1 MRKNPSAQFIRGG
14 QTTQHFWAMATQ
26 VFSTGL
32 KLSAAVYVVVFVGL
46 IALNFRLEEVN
57 EGYLYWIADL
67 NVSVLSQ
74 PEFLIDYTTPD
85 GVQHTETALA
95 LVRNQALR
103 QKYDDYAAEAELYYE
118 VSFVP
123 AVIAGLG
130 MVVWFLAV
138 GGKLSD
144 TEFVRGSRL
153 VSPKDLDTWSRRKWK
168 DYLKHVPAKKGI
180 RRYTLAGIP
189 FPPNTVEAQ
198 TGIFGTV
205 GVGKTNAMKEL
216 LATIRA
222 ENGRAIIYD
231 KMGAFVR
238 AYYNPETDIILNMF
252 DARSVSWSPFY
263 EAETP
268 EAFAQIAEVMIQQ
281 KPGANDPFWSITARL
296 VFEYAARGLMKQGL
310 RTNGAL
316 RNAILTMPPEALEA
330 LVQNTPGALFFGE
343 SIQKTSA
350 SIRANMIAELRF
362 LEFLRDDGIRPFSM
376 RDWVKSD
383 RPGFVFLTGDAEHSA
398 ATRNVISTVIEVA
411 ANALMTCPEQRDP
424 SLWFFLDEVPSLN
437 RLPFLPTKLAEI
449 RQFGGAF
456 VLGYQVY
463 SQLEDLYGDKAAQS
477 ISGTLNNRIVFNTPD
492 ARTARLFSDSLG
504 LTDIIEHRE
513 TISFGADVTRDGNSL
528 NAQRVERPIV
538 TASEIQSLPQFRA
551 YIRFGYDAPTALVQF
566 PPISTPE
573 IAPAIV
579 KYEGN
584 GFAIGAM
591 EQLGEVATRS
601 DDACE
606 VPDGHAEALG
616 AEVSREGEK
625 GLGGSRS
632 ARSSKEGARGRGAD
646 AKEGTGRADGPSSSR
661 EMRQPS
667 ISLDDEGLP
676 FAMWPHRR
684 KYDAFQAWFASK
696 RQPRL
701 DPVTFTETATLQES
715 DRERAWEAW
724 YRARLK
730 GKAEPVLPLMYLPT
744 GMMQNGRKG
753 PSGDAEY
760 VPDYTHF
767 LMTFPDHEDAAREEQ
782 DSGKGRESDVAMG
795 APLTGRRGKG
805 GKAVGNATPGAEAKT
820 GAAGQLALS
829 LPPSSAPN
837 AQGQSRPAAVTRP
850 PEAVRK
856 LKVSAVSTEG
866 L

>member
-14 QTTQHFWAMATQ
+14 QTTQHFWAMASQ

-32 KLSAAVYVVVFVGL
+32 KVSAAIYVVCFVGL

-57 EGYLYWIADL
+57 EGYLYWLADL
-67 NVSVLSQ
+67 NVTTLNQ
-74 PEFLIDYTTPD
+74 PDFLLTYVTQD
-85 GVQHTETALA
+85 GVTHTDAA
-95 LVRNQALR
+95 IRIVQNKALR
-103 QKYDDYAAEAELYYE
+103 QKYDDYAAEAEFYYE

-123 AVIAGLG
+123 AVLAGLA
-130 MVVWFLAV
+130 MVAYFSLLGRRLA
-138 GGKLSD
+138 D
-144 TEFVRGSRL
+144 TEHIRGSRL
-153 VSPKDLDTWSRRKWK
+153 VSPKDLETWSRRKWK
-168 DYLKHVPAKKGI
+168 EYLKHVPAKKGT

-216 LATIRA
+216 LGTIRA
-222 ENGRAIIYD
+222 ETGRAIIYD

-238 AYYNPETDIILNMF
+238 NYYNPETDIILNMF

-281 KPGANDPFWSITARL
+281 KPGSNDPFWSITARL
-296 VFEYAARGLMKQGL
+296 VFEYAARGLMKQNL
-310 RTNGAL
+310 RTNTAL
-316 RNAILTMPPEALEA
+316 RNAILTMPAEALQA

-343 SIQKTSA
+343 NIQKTSA

-376 RDWVKSD
+376 RDWVKSE

-411 ANALMTCPEQRDP
+411 ANALMTGPERRDP

-504 LTDIIEHRE
+504 LSDIIEHRE
-513 TISFGADVTRDGNSL
+513 TISFGADVTRDGNTL

-538 TASEIQSLPQFRA
+538 TASEIQSLPQFKA

-566 PPISTPE
+566 PPITSKD
-573 IAPAIV
+573 IAAAIL

-584 GFAIGAM
+584 GFATGSM
-591 EQLGEVATRS
+591 EAPLIESPGKE
-601 DDACE
+601 
-606 VPDGHAEALG
+606 
-616 AEVSREGEK
+616 
-625 GLGGSRS
+625 
-632 ARSSKEGARGRGAD
+632 EGADHGRPVSA
-646 AKEGTGRADGPSSSR
+646 APGTTTAVD
-661 EMRQPS
+661 
-667 ISLDDEGLP
+667 LP
-676 FAMWPHRR
+676 FLMRPAADQL
-684 KYDAFQAWFASK
+684 KEFDLWFAAK
-696 RQPRL
+696 TTPEI
-701 DPVTFTETATLQES
+701 DPMTFDLKAKARAEDKPL
-715 DRERAWEAW
+715 AWEN
-724 YRARLK
+724 YCRARMRGIADPDLRL
-730 GKAEPVLPLMYLPT
+730 ADYTDALMT
-744 GMMQNGRKG
+744 NRKG
-753 PSGDAEY
+753 PVQKKGPEVTAYEQ
-760 VPDYTHF
+760 VLVLAQH
-767 LMTFPDHEDAAREEQ
+767 DAAR
-782 DSGKGRESDVAMG
+782 SDVGLNEAPVVGPDGQPSASDLMPRREALEREG
-795 APLTGRRGKG
+795 AL
-805 GKAVGNATPGAEAKT
+805 KASPGIDE
-820 GAAGQLALS
+820 
-829 LPPSSAPN
+829 P
-837 AQGQSRPAAVTRP
+837 
-850 PEAVRK
+850 
-856 LKVSAVSTEG
+856 VSTADRRRLKRDILDTG
-866 L
+866 F

>member
-14 QTTQHFWAMATQ
+14 QTTQHFWAMASQ

-32 KLSAAVYVVVFVGL
+32 KVSAAVYVLCFVGL

-57 EGYLYWIADL
+57 EGYLYWLADL
-67 NVSVLSQ
+67 NVSTLNQ
-74 PEFLIDYTTPD
+74 PEFMLSYVTPD
-85 GVQHTETALA
+85 GVTHNDAAIRIVQN
-95 LVRNQALR
+95 RALR
-103 QKYDDYAAEAELYYE
+103 QKYDDYAAEAEFYYE

-123 AVIAGLG
+123 AVLAGLA
-130 MVVWFLAV
+130 MVAYFSLLGRRLA
-138 GGKLSD
+138 D
-144 TEFVRGSRL
+144 TEHIRGSRL
-153 VSPKDLDTWSRRKWK
+153 VSPKELDTWSRRKWK
-168 DYLKHVPAKKGI
+168 DYLKHVPAKKGT

-238 AYYNPETDIILNMF
+238 NYYNPETDIILNMF

-296 VFEYAARGLMKQGL
+296 VFEYAARGLMKQNL
-310 RTNGAL
+310 RNNTAL
-316 RNAILTMPPEALEA
+316 RNAILTMPAEALQT

-343 SIQKTSA
+343 NIQKTSA

-376 RDWVKSD
+376 RDWVKSE

-411 ANALMTCPEQRDP
+411 ANALMTGPERRDP

-504 LTDIIEHRE
+504 LSDIIEHRE
-513 TISFGADVTRDGNSL
+513 TISFGADVTRDGNTL

-566 PPISTPE
+566 PPVASSE
-573 IAPAIV
+573 VAPAVV

-584 GFAIGAM
+584 GFASGSMDVELGKEPGTGEGEGQGQSTAPDPVIAAADLPFLMQGAAQ
-591 EQLGEVATRS
+591 QLEAFALWFARKTEPEIDRLTFEFKTKAKPEDKPLAWEAYCRARMRGVEDPVLVLDDYSAGLMPNRPRPNRQKEPEVM
-601 DDACE
+601 
-606 VPDGHAEALG
+606 PY
-616 AEVSREGEK
+616 AEVLKLAAKDEGGSDAGARTGTATESGAPKNARTLKGGKGSKKSREGEE
-625 GLGGSRS
+625 GGQG
-632 ARSSKEGARGRGAD
+632 ELDILVPPVPAD
-646 AKEGTGRADGPSSSR
+646 R
-661 EMRQPS
+661 
-667 ISLDDEGLP
+667 
-676 FAMWPHRR
+676 
-684 KYDAFQAWFASK
+684 
-696 RQPRL
+696 
-701 DPVTFTETATLQES
+701 
-715 DRERAWEAW
+715 
-724 YRARLK
+724 
-730 GKAEPVLPLMYLPT
+730 
-744 GMMQNGRKG
+744 
-753 PSGDAEY
+753 
-760 VPDYTHF
+760 
-767 LMTFPDHEDAAREEQ
+767 
-782 DSGKGRESDVAMG
+782 
-795 APLTGRRGKG
+795 
-805 GKAVGNATPGAEAKT
+805 
-820 GAAGQLALS
+820 
-829 LPPSSAPN
+829 
-837 AQGQSRPAAVTRP
+837 
-850 PEAVRK
+850 RK
-856 LKVSAVSTEG
+856 LKRSLLDSG
-866 L
+866 F

>member
-14 QTTQHFWAMATQ
+14 QTTQHFWAMASQ

-32 KLSAAVYVVVFVGL
+32 KVSAAIYVLCFVGL

-57 EGYLYWIADL
+57 EGYLYWLADL
-67 NVSVLSQ
+67 NVSTLNQPDFMLS
-74 PEFLIDYTTPD
+74 YVTPD
-85 GVQHTETALA
+85 GVTHTDAA
-95 LVRNQALR
+95 IRIVQNKALR
-103 QKYDDYAAEAELYYE
+103 QKYDDYAAEAEFYYE
-118 VSFVP
+118 IAFVP
-123 AVIAGLG
+123 AILAGLA
-130 MVVWFLAV
+130 MVAYFSLLGRRLA
-138 GGKLSD
+138 D
-144 TEFVRGSRL
+144 TEHIRGSRL
-153 VSPKDLDTWSRRKWK
+153 VSPKDLETWSRRKWK
-168 DYLKHVPAKKGI
+168 EYLKHVPAKTGT

-216 LATIRA
+216 LGTIRA

-238 AYYNPETDIILNMF
+238 NYYNPETDIILNMF

-281 KPGANDPFWSITARL
+281 KPGSNDPFWSITARL
-296 VFEYAARGLMKQGL
+296 VFEYAARGLMKQNL
-310 RTNGAL
+310 RTNTAL
-316 RNAILTMPPEALEA
+316 RNAILTMPAEALQA

-343 SIQKTSA
+343 NIQKTSA

-376 RDWVKSD
+376 RDWVKSE

-411 ANALMTCPEQRDP
+411 ANALMTGPERRDP

-504 LTDIIEHRE
+504 LSDIIEHRE
-513 TISFGADVTRDGNSL
+513 TISFGADVTRDGNTL

-566 PPISTPE
+566 PPITSKD

-579 KYEGN
+579 KYEGK
-584 GFAIGAM
+584 GFATGSMDAPLV
-591 EQLGEVATRS
+591 EDPGKGEGVAT
-601 DDACE
+601 AN
-606 VPDGHAEALG
+606 LG
-616 AEVSREGEK
+616 AS
-625 GLGGSRS
+625 
-632 ARSSKEGARGRGAD
+632 EGAQQPAAD
-646 AKEGTGRADGPSSSR
+646 
-661 EMRQPS
+661 
-667 ISLDDEGLP
+667 LP
-676 FAMWPHRR
+676 FVMRSPRQQLEEF
-684 KYDAFQAWFASK
+684 DAWFARRTAPEIDPISFDLKSK
-696 RQPRL
+696 AKEADKPLAWEDYCRARMRGVEDPDLRLADFSRELMSNWPGKIKTAQPDVSPYDSVVRL
-701 DPVTFTETATLQES
+701 ASADPDNDLAT
-715 DRERAWEAW
+715 ERALAPTD
-724 YRARLK
+724 RA
-730 GKAEPVLPLMYLPT
+730 
-744 GMMQNGRKG
+744 
-753 PSGDAEY
+753 SG
-760 VPDYTHF
+760 V
-767 LMTFPDHEDAAREEQ
+767 
-782 DSGKGRESDVAMG
+782 
-795 APLTGRRGKG
+795 
-805 GKAVGNATPGAEAKT
+805 
-820 GAAGQLALS
+820 GAAGSRGAES
-829 LPPSSAPN
+829 GGSAPS
-837 AQGQSRPAAVTRP
+837 QSPTLVI
-850 PEAVRK
+850 PEKRANRSK
-856 LKVSAVSTEG
+856 LVGCFLEG
-866 L
+866 GL

>member
-67 NVSVLSQ
+67 NVNVLNQ
-74 PEFLIDYTTPD
+74 PEFRIDYTTPD
-85 GVQHTETALA
+85 GVTHTETALA
-95 LVRNQALR
+95 LVQNPTLR

-123 AVIAGLG
+123 AVIVGLG

-138 GGKLSD
+138 GRKLSD

-153 VSPKDLDTWSRRKWK
+153 VSPKDLDAWSRRKWK
-168 DYLKHVPAKKGI
+168 EYLKHVPAKKGT

-362 LEFLRDDGIRPFSM
+362 LEFLRDDGISPFSM

-551 YIRFGYDAPTALVQF
+551 YIRFGYDAPTALVRF

-579 KYEGN
+579 KYKGN

-591 EQLGEVATRS
+591 EQLGEAATEGN
-601 DDACE
+601 DAAGE
-606 VPDGHAEALG
+606 VPDDHAEALEG
-616 AEVSREGEK
+616 EVSREGEK
-625 GLGGSRS
+625 GHEADRVVPKPRGAGLGRS
-632 ARSSKEGARGRGAD
+632 ADSTQERGLA
-646 AKEGTGRADGPSSSR
+646 TGPSSSPESR
-661 EMRQPS
+661 HPAL
-667 ISLDDEGLP
+667 SLDDEDLP
-676 FAMWPHRR
+676 FAMWTHRR

-701 DPVTFTETATLQES
+701 DPLTFTETATLQES
-715 DRERAWEAW
+715 DRDRAWEAW

-744 GMMQNGRKG
+744 GMMQNGGRG

-767 LMTFPDHEDAAREEQ
+767 LMTFPDHEDAAREEK
-782 DSGKGRESDVAMG
+782 DPGKGREGDDVTG
-795 APLTGRRGKG
+795 APVAGRRGKG
-805 GKAVGNATPGAEAKT
+805 GKSAGNATPGAEAKNG
-820 GAAGQLALS
+820 GAEQMAISLA
-829 LPPSSAPN
+829 PSSGRVDPTK
-837 AQGQSRPAAVTRP
+837 GQARASKAARSVD
-850 PEAVRK
+850 
-856 LKVSAVSTEG
+856 LISAGTEG

>member
-1 MRKNPSAQFIRGG
+1 MRKTPSAQFIRGG
-14 QTTQHFWAMATQ
+14 QTTQHFWQMATQ

-32 KLSAAVYVVVFVGL
+32 KLSAVVYLISFVGL

-57 EGYLYWIADL
+57 EGYLYWLADL
-67 NVSVLSQ
+67 NVNVLNQ
-74 PEFLIDYTTPD
+74 PEFMLEYRTVD
-85 GVQHTETALA
+85 GVTHRAPAQH
-95 LVRNQALR
+95 VVQNQALQ
-103 QKYDDYAAEAELYYE
+103 QKYDDYAAEAESYYE
-118 VSFVP
+118 ISFVP
-123 AVIAGLG
+123 ASIAGLA
-130 MVVWFLAV
+130 MVLYFSLI
-138 GGKLSD
+138 GRKLSD

-153 VSPKDLDTWSRRKWK
+153 VSPRELECWSRRKWK
-168 DYLKHVPAKKGI
+168 DYLKRVPAKKST

-238 AYYNPETDIILNMF
+238 NYYNPETDIILNMF

-310 RTNGAL
+310 CTNAAL
-316 RNAILTMPPEALEA
+316 RNAILTLPAEALQA

-343 SIQKTSA
+343 NIQKTSA

-376 RDWVKSD
+376 RDWVKSE

-411 ANALMTCPEQRDP
+411 ANALMTGPERRDP

-477 ISGTLNNRIVFNTPD
+477 IAGTLNNRIVFNTPD

-513 TISFGADVTRDGNSL
+513 TISFGADVTRDGNTL

-566 PPISTPE
+566 PPISSQD
-573 IAPAIV
+573 IAPAIQ

-584 GFAIGAM
+584 GFAVGSMEATLGGAPEVAEFEPEEEGPEPASVETAVGPAEIVPRTLPEPSVLKLSPR
-591 EQLGEVATRS
+591 EQLE
-601 DDACE
+601 E
-606 VPDGHAEALG
+606 FN
-616 AEVSREGEK
+616 
-625 GLGGSRS
+625 
-632 ARSSKEGARGRGAD
+632 
-646 AKEGTGRADGPSSSR
+646 
-661 EMRQPS
+661 
-667 ISLDDEGLP
+667 I
-676 FAMWPHRR
+676 
-684 KYDAFQAWFASK
+684 WFARKSA
-696 RQPRL
+696 PEI
-701 DPVTFTETATLQES
+701 DPVSFDLKPRARDADKPLAWEHYCRARMRGIEDPDLRLADFTEDLMS
-715 DRERAWEAW
+715 NGPERA
-724 YRARLK
+724 RK
-730 GKAEPVLPLMYLPT
+730 
-744 GMMQNGRKG
+744 KG
-753 PSGDAEY
+753 PEV
-760 VPDYTHF
+760 VPY
-767 LMTFPDHEDAAREEQ
+767 EQ
-782 DSGKGRESDVAMG
+782 A
-795 APLTGRRGKG
+795 
-805 GKAVGNATPGAEAKT
+805 
-820 GAAGQLALS
+820 LALARRDHVAGDPVRTDEPGDIRGVD
-829 LPPSSAPN
+829 LPPSCPSHRHDTREGDGEA
-837 AQGQSRPAAVTRP
+837 AGSCGIILPADLADR
-850 PEAVRK
+850 RK
-856 LKVSAVSTEG
+856 LKRG
-866 L
+866 LLDTGF

>member
-14 QTTQHFWAMATQ
+14 QTTQHFWAMASQ

-32 KLSAAVYVVVFVGL
+32 KVSAAIYVVCFVGL

-57 EGYLYWIADL
+57 EGYLYWLADL
-67 NVSVLSQ
+67 NVSTLNQPDFMLS
-74 PEFLIDYTTPD
+74 YVTPD
-85 GVQHTETALA
+85 GVTHTDAA
-95 LVRNQALR
+95 IRIVQNKALR
-103 QKYDDYAAEAELYYE
+103 QKYDDYAAEAEFYYE

-123 AVIAGLG
+123 AVLAGLA
-130 MVVWFLAV
+130 MVAYFSLLGRRLA
-138 GGKLSD
+138 D
-144 TEFVRGSRL
+144 TEHIRGSRL
-153 VSPKDLDTWSRRKWK
+153 VSPKDLETWSRRKWK
-168 DYLKHVPAKKGI
+168 EYLKHVPAKKGT

-216 LATIRA
+216 LGTIRA

-238 AYYNPETDIILNMF
+238 NYYNPETDIILNMF

-281 KPGANDPFWSITARL
+281 KPGSNDPFWSITARL
-296 VFEYAARGLMKQGL
+296 VFEYAARGLMKQNL
-310 RTNGAL
+310 RTNTAL
-316 RNAILTMPPEALEA
+316 RNAILTMPAEALQA

-343 SIQKTSA
+343 NIQKTSA

-376 RDWVKSD
+376 RDWVKSE

-411 ANALMTCPEQRDP
+411 ANALMTGPERRDP

-504 LTDIIEHRE
+504 LSDIIEHRE
-513 TISFGADVTRDGNSL
+513 TISFGADVTRDGNTL

-538 TASEIQSLPQFRA
+538 TASEIQSLPQFKA

-566 PPISTPE
+566 PPITSKD
-573 IAPAIV
+573 IAPAVV
-579 KYEGN
+579 KYEGS
-584 GFAIGAM
+584 GFATGSM
-591 EQLGEVATRS
+591 EEPLLGDPGKEKWA
-601 DDACE
+601 D
-606 VPDGHAEALG
+606 HAEPVSPTPATAPAVDLPFLMRPAADQLTEFDLWFAAKTTPEIDPMTFDLKAKARPEDKPLAWENYCRARMRGIAEPDLRLADYTDALMTNQKG
-616 AEVSREGEK
+616 SVEKKGPEVTAYEQV
-625 GLGGSRS
+625 LVLAQHDA
-632 ARSSKEGARGRGAD
+632 ARSGV
-646 AKEGTGRADGPSSSR
+646 GPNEAPVVSPD
-661 EMRQPS
+661 RQPS
-667 ISLDDEGLP
+667 ASDLMSHREALEREGALKTSP
-676 FAMWPHRR
+676 GIAVPVSST
-684 KYDAFQAWFASK
+684 D
-696 RQPRL
+696 RQ
-701 DPVTFTETATLQES
+701 
-715 DRERAWEAW
+715 
-724 YRARLK
+724 
-730 GKAEPVLPLMYLPT
+730 
-744 GMMQNGRKG
+744 
-753 PSGDAEY
+753 
-760 VPDYTHF
+760 
-767 LMTFPDHEDAAREEQ
+767 
-782 DSGKGRESDVAMG
+782 
-795 APLTGRRGKG
+795 
-805 GKAVGNATPGAEAKT
+805 
-820 GAAGQLALS
+820 
-829 LPPSSAPN
+829 
-837 AQGQSRPAAVTRP
+837 
-850 PEAVRK
+850 K
-856 LKVSAVSTEG
+856 LKRDILNTG
-866 L
+866 F

>member
-32 KLSAAVYVVVFVGL
+32 KLSAAVYVVVFIGL

-67 NVSVLSQ
+67 NVSVLNQ
-74 PEFLIDYTTPD
+74 PEFRIDYTTPD
-85 GVQHTETALA
+85 GIPHQATALE
-95 LVRNQALR
+95 LVRNPALR
-103 QKYDDYAAEAELYYE
+103 QKYEDYANEAELYYE
-118 VSFVP
+118 ISFVP
-123 AVIAGLG
+123 ATLAGLA
-130 MVVWFLAV
+130 MVVWFALI
-138 GGKLSD
+138 GRKLSD
-144 TEFVRGSRL
+144 TEFIRGSRL
-153 VSPKDLDTWSRRKWK
+153 VSPKDLDIWSRKKWK
-168 DYLKHVPAKKGI
+168 EYLRHVPVKKGT

-222 ENGRAIIYD
+222 ESGRALIYD

-252 DARSVSWSPFY
+252 DARSVSWSPFL

-310 RTNGAL
+310 KTNAAL

-411 ANALMTCPEQRDP
+411 ANALMTCPERRDP

-591 EQLGEVATRS
+591 DEV
-601 DDACE
+601 
-606 VPDGHAEALG
+606 GQAEG
-616 AEVSREGEK
+616 AEVGDIDGDQDSLDGEENREEGA
-625 GLGGSRS
+625 LVADRGSRPVG
-632 ARSSKEGARGRGAD
+632 AGSSKGTVGRG
-646 AKEGTGRADGPSSSR
+646 SSVAATAMER
-661 EMRQPS
+661 DVDQPFKL
-667 ISLDDEGLP
+667 IPPRDKLG
-676 FAMWPHRR
+676 
-684 KYDAFQAWFASK
+684 AFEAWFTERK
-696 RQPRL
+696 RSRFDRQ
-701 DPVTFTETATLQES
+701 TFTEIPGLKET
-715 DRERAWEAW
+715 DRALAWEVW
-724 YRARLK
+724 YRAKMLGHEVPQTILFLALDGLVTNHK
-730 GKAEPVLPLMYLPT
+730 G
-744 GMMQNGRKG
+744 RG
-753 PSGDAEY
+753 PDRVIQ
-760 VPDYTHF
+760 VPDYHQF
-767 LMTFPDHEDAAREEQ
+767 
-782 DSGKGRESDVAMG
+782 VAML
-795 APLTGRRGKG
+795 PPQ
-805 GKAVGNATPGAEAKT
+805 VPTPTVEPVTSAEAKPGKKRGKAAT
-820 GAAGQLALS
+820 GAPIGVSAPTPLAAPAKADRAPRPMSKDTKPELATTPDAGQMNFALV
-829 LPPSSAPN
+829 PPVDK
-837 AQGQSRPAAVTRP
+837 GKRLIKRITAAK
-850 PEAVRK
+850 A
-856 LKVSAVSTEG
+856 G

>member
-14 QTTQHFWAMATQ
+14 QTTQHFWAMASQ
-26 VFSTGL
+26 VLSTGL
-32 KLSAAVYVVVFVGL
+32 KVSAAIYVVCFVGL
-46 IALNFRLEEVN
+46 IALNFQLEEVN
-57 EGYLYWIADL
+57 EGYLYWLADL
-67 NVSVLSQ
+67 NVSTLNQ
-74 PEFLIDYTTPD
+74 PEFMLTYVTQD
-85 GVQHTETALA
+85 GVTHNDAAIRIMQNKALH
-95 LVRNQALR
+95 
-103 QKYDDYAAEAELYYE
+103 QKYDDYAAEAEFYYE
-118 VSFVP
+118 ISFVP
-123 AVIAGLG
+123 AVLAGLA
-130 MVVWFLAV
+130 MVVYFSFLGRRLA
-138 GGKLSD
+138 D
-144 TEFVRGSRL
+144 TEHIRGSRL
-153 VSPKDLDTWSRRKWK
+153 VSPKELDLWSQRKWR
-168 DYLKHVPAKKGI
+168 DYFKNVPAKKGT

-238 AYYNPETDIILNMF
+238 NYYNPETDIILNMF
-252 DARSVSWSPFY
+252 DARSVSWSPFL

-296 VFEYAARGLMKQGL
+296 VFEYAARGLMKQNL
-310 RTNGAL
+310 RTNTAL
-316 RNAILTMPPEALEA
+316 RNAILTMPAEALQA

-376 RDWVKSD
+376 RDWVKSE

-411 ANALMTCPEQRDP
+411 ANALMTGPERRDP

-504 LTDIIEHRE
+504 LSDIIEHRE
-513 TISFGADVTRDGNSL
+513 TISFGADVTRDGNTL

-538 TASEIQSLPQFRA
+538 TASEIQSLPQFKA

-566 PPISTPE
+566 PPIISKD

-579 KYEGN
+579 RYEGK
-584 GFAIGAM
+584 GFAVGSM
-591 EQLGEVATRS
+591 
-601 DDACE
+601 DAPLVE
-606 VPDGHAEALG
+606 DPGKE
-616 AEVSREGEK
+616 
-625 GLGGSRS
+625 
-632 ARSSKEGARGRGAD
+632 EGATTDKLVTIEPGRG
-646 AKEGTGRADGPSSSR
+646 PS
-661 EMRQPS
+661 E
-667 ISLDDEGLP
+667 DLP
-676 FAMWPHRR
+676 FLMRAPRQQLQEF
-684 KYDAFQAWFASK
+684 DAWFARK
-696 RQPRL
+696 IAPEI
-701 DPVTFTETATLQES
+701 DPISFDLTSNAKQAEKPL
-715 DRERAWEAW
+715 AWED
-724 YRARLK
+724 YCRARMRGIEDPDLWIADFSRDLMPNGPCQK
-730 GKAEPVLPLMYLPT
+730 KTDLPEISPYETVVRLASVDPYAGTGKDHGTAKAE
-744 GMMQNGRKG
+744 
-753 PSGDAEY
+753 
-760 VPDYTHF
+760 
-767 LMTFPDHEDAAREEQ
+767 
-782 DSGKGRESDVAMG
+782 
-795 APLTGRRGKG
+795 
-805 GKAVGNATPGAEAKT
+805 
-820 GAAGQLALS
+820 
-829 LPPSSAPN
+829 SAPSDGPLRGPGEPDDGPVPN
-837 AQGQSRPAAVTRP
+837 QSPQLVI
-850 PEAVRK
+850 PEK
-856 LKVSAVSTEG
+856 SADRSRLLGGLLEG
-866 L
+866 GL

>member
-14 QTTQHFWAMATQ
+14 QTTQHFWAMASQ

-32 KLSAAVYVVVFVGL
+32 KVSAAIYVVCFVGL

-57 EGYLYWIADL
+57 EGYLYWLADL
-67 NVSVLSQ
+67 NVSTLNQPDFMLS
-74 PEFLIDYTTPD
+74 YVTPD
-85 GVQHTETALA
+85 GVTHTDAA
-95 LVRNQALR
+95 IRIVQNKALR
-103 QKYDDYAAEAELYYE
+103 QKYDDYAAEAEFYYE

-123 AVIAGLG
+123 AVLAGLA
-130 MVVWFLAV
+130 MVAYFSLLGRRLA
-138 GGKLSD
+138 D
-144 TEFVRGSRL
+144 TEHIRGSRL
-153 VSPKDLDTWSRRKWK
+153 VSPKDLETWSRRKWK
-168 DYLKHVPAKKGI
+168 EYLKHVPAKKGT

-216 LATIRA
+216 LGTIRA

-238 AYYNPETDIILNMF
+238 NYYNPETDIILNMF
-252 DARSVSWSPFY
+252 DARSVSWSPFH

-281 KPGANDPFWSITARL
+281 KPGSNDPFWSITARL
-296 VFEYAARGLMKQGL
+296 VFEYAARGLMKQNL
-310 RTNGAL
+310 RTNTAL
-316 RNAILTMPPEALEA
+316 RNAILTMPAEALQA

-343 SIQKTSA
+343 NIQKTSA

-376 RDWVKSD
+376 RDWVKSE

-411 ANALMTCPEQRDP
+411 ANALMTGPERRDP

-504 LTDIIEHRE
+504 LSDIIEHRE
-513 TISFGADVTRDGNSL
+513 TISFGADVTRDGNTL

-538 TASEIQSLPQFRA
+538 TASEIQSLPQFKA

-566 PPISTPE
+566 PPITSKD
-573 IAPAIV
+573 IAPAIL

-584 GFAIGAM
+584 GFATGSMDVEIGK
-591 EQLGEVATRS
+591 G
-601 DDACE
+601 
-606 VPDGHAEALG
+606 P
-616 AEVSREGEK
+616 EK
-625 GLGGSRS
+625 GEDVGQ
-632 ARSSKEGARGRGAD
+632 GASGATETGTYTD
-646 AKEGTGRADGPSSSR
+646 APSTALAD
-661 EMRQPS
+661 
-667 ISLDDEGLP
+667 LP
-676 FAMWPHRR
+676 FLMRTPLQQL
-684 KYDAFQAWFASK
+684 KEFDAWFARKTAPEIDPISFDLKSK
-696 RQPRL
+696 AK
-701 DPVTFTETATLQES
+701 ETDKPL
-715 DRERAWEAW
+715 AWED
-724 YRARLK
+724 YCRARLRGVEDPDLRLADFSQELMSNGPGNK
-730 GKAEPVLPLMYLPT
+730 KIALPEVSPYDAVLRVASADPGVGTATDHVMAQAESVSS
-744 GMMQNGRKG
+744 
-753 PSGDAEY
+753 SG
-760 VPDYTHF
+760 
-767 LMTFPDHEDAAREEQ
+767 
-782 DSGKGRESDVAMG
+782 
-795 APLTGRRGKG
+795 
-805 GKAVGNATPGAEAKT
+805 
-820 GAAGQLALS
+820 
-829 LPPSSAPN
+829 SSAGPGRTGEGP
-837 AQGQSRPAAVTRP
+837 APSQSPRLVI
-850 PEAVRK
+850 PENRADRSK
-856 LKVSAVSTEG
+856 LLGGFLEG
-866 L
+866 GL

>member
-67 NVSVLSQ
+67 NVSVLNQ
-74 PEFLIDYTTPD
+74 PDFRIDYTTPD
-85 GVQHTETALA
+85 GIPHQATALE
-95 LVRNQALR
+95 LVRNPTLR
-103 QKYDDYAAEAELYYE
+103 QKYEDYANEAELYYE

-123 AVIAGLG
+123 ATLAGLA
-130 MVVWFLAV
+130 MVVWFALI
-138 GGKLSD
+138 GRKLSD
-144 TEFVRGSRL
+144 TEFIRGSRL
-153 VSPKDLDTWSRRKWK
+153 VSPKDLDIWSRKKWK
-168 DYLKHVPAKKGI
+168 EYLKHVPVKKGT

-222 ENGRAIIYD
+222 ENGRALIYD

-252 DARSVSWSPFY
+252 DARSVSWSPFL

-310 RTNGAL
+310 KTNAAL

-330 LVQNTPGALFFGE
+330 LVQNTPGALFFGD

-411 ANALMTCPEQRDP
+411 ANALMTCPERRDP

-579 KYEGN
+579 KYEDN

-591 EQLGEVATRS
+591 DEVGQAEGAP
-601 DDACE
+601 DEDVDGDQDA
-606 VPDGHAEALG
+606 PDE
-616 AEVSREGEK
+616 EETPEK
-625 GLGGSRS
+625 GVAAGVSADRGLSPAAAGKGRDVTTSKPVLGSTV
-632 ARSSKEGARGRGAD
+632 EPD
-646 AKEGTGRADGPSSSR
+646 TD
-661 EMRQPS
+661 QPFKL
-667 ISLDDEGLP
+667 IPPRDKL
-676 FAMWPHRR
+676 A
-684 KYDAFQAWFASK
+684 AFEAWFTERK
-696 RQPRL
+696 RPRF
-701 DPVTFTETATLQES
+701 DRQTFTEIPGLKES
-715 DRERAWEAW
+715 DRALAWEVW
-724 YRARLK
+724 YRAKMMGHDVPQTILFLALDGLVTNHK
-730 GKAEPVLPLMYLPT
+730 GRGPNRVIQVPDYHQFVAMLPAAAPAPAAEPVA
-744 GMMQNGRKG
+744 
-753 PSGDAEY
+753 S
-760 VPDYTHF
+760 
-767 LMTFPDHEDAAREEQ
+767 
-782 DSGKGRESDVAMG
+782 
-795 APLTGRRGKG
+795 
-805 GKAVGNATPGAEAKT
+805 AEARPVKRKVKT
-820 GAAGQLALS
+820 ATVMPTPAEVPPPVPAAPREKTAAPSAPSVPSAGQDTWQVDLELALPVAEPERKS
-829 LPPSSAPN
+829 GRGTN
-837 AQGQSRPAAVTRP
+837 GQR
-850 PEAVRK
+850 
-856 LKVSAVSTEG
+856 G